1 MQYLLLALLVSGALF
16 AQSKRPVDEGMT
28 DKGPV
33 RLTIINHASFVIEQ
47 PGQVIYVDPVGA
59 NRYDGLPQPDLIL
72 ITHTHGD
79 HMDPAA
85 VAKLK
90 KAGTQILGPESVAKS
105 VPGTTVIRNGE
116 TLQVGPTTVE
126 AVPAYNL
133 KRGPTPGSF
142 YHPKGAGNGY
152 VLTYTGRRCYI
163 AGDTEAIPEMK
174 ALKNIE
180 VAFLPMNLP
189 YTMTPEEVAEA
200 ARSFNPQVLYPYHSR
215 DSDVAALQKAL
226 EGTAIQVRIRDWY
239 Y

>member
-1 MQYLLLALLVSGALF
+1 MRYLLIAALVSGALF
-16 AQSKRPVDEGMT
+16 AQPKRPVDEGMT

-59 NRYDGLPQPDLIL
+59 DRYEGLPQPDLIL
-72 ITHTHGD
+72 ITHSHGD

-90 KAGTQILGPESVAKS
+90 KAGTQILGPEAVAKS

-116 TLQVGPTTVE
+116 TRQVGDATVE

-133 KRGPTPGSF
+133 KRGPSAGTF
-142 YHPKGAGNGY
+142 YHPKGEGNGY
-152 VLTYTGRRCYI
+152 VLSFNGRRAYI
-163 AGDTEAIPEMK
+163 AGDTEPIPEMK
-174 ALKNIE
+174 ALKDIE

-200 ARSFNPQVLYPYHSR
+200 ARLFNPLVLYPYHSR
-215 DSDVAALQKAL
+215 GSDTAALQKAL

>member
-1 MQYLLLALLVSGALF
+1 MKYLLLALLVSGALF
-16 AQSKRPVDEGMT
+16 AQPTRPVDEGMT
-28 DKGPV
+28 DQGPI

-59 NRYDGLPQPDLIL
+59 TRYEGLPQPDLIL
-72 ITHTHGD
+72 ITHSHGD

-90 KAGTQILGPESVAKS
+90 KAGTQILGPEAVAKS

-116 TLQVGPTTVE
+116 TRQVGPTTVE

-133 KRGPTPGSF
+133 KRGPSSGTF
-142 YHPKGAGNGY
+142 YHPKGEGNGY
-152 VLTYTGRRCYI
+152 VLTYLGRRAYI
-163 AGDTEAIPEMK
+163 AGDTETIPEMK

-189 YTMTPEEVAEA
+189 YTMTPEEAAEA
-200 ARSFNPQVLYPYHSR
+200 ARLFNPQVLYPYHSR
-215 DSDVAALQKAL
+215 GSDIAALQKAL
-226 EGTAIQVRIRDWY
+226 EGTQIQVRIRDWY

>member
-28 DKGPV
+28 DQGPV
-33 RLTIINHASFVIEQ
+33 RLTIINHASLVIEQ

-59 NRYDGLPQPDLIL
+59 NRYDGLLQPDLIL
-72 ITHTHGD
+72 ITHAHGD

-90 KAGTQILGPESVAKS
+90 KAGTQILGPEAVAKS

-133 KRGPTPGSF
+133 KRGPSPGSL
-142 YHPKGAGNGY
+142 YHPKGEGNGY
-152 VLTYTGRRCYI
+152 VLTYSGRRVYI

-189 YTMTPEEVAEA
+189 YTMTPEETAEA
-200 ARSFNPQVLYPYHSR
+200 ARLFNPRVLYPYHFR
-215 DSDVAALQKAL
+215 GSDLTVLQKAL
-226 EGTAIQVRIRDWY
+226 DGTGIQVRIRDWY

>member
-1 MQYLLLALLVSGALF
+1 MRYLLLSLLVSGALL
-16 AQSKRPVDEGMT
+16 AQPTRPVDEGMT
-28 DKGPV
+28 DQGPV
-33 RLTIINHASFVIEQ
+33 RMTIINHASFVIEL

-59 NRYDGLPQPDLIL
+59 NRYEGLPQPDLIL

-90 KAGTQILGPESVAKS
+90 KAGTQILGPELVAKS

-116 TLQVGPTTVE
+116 TREVGGTTVE
-126 AVPAYNL
+126 AVPAYNF
-133 KRGPTPGSF
+133 KRGPSPGTF
-142 YHPKGAGNGY
+142 FHPKGEGNGY
-152 VLTYTGRRCYI
+152 VLTYIGRRTYI

-180 VAFLPMNLP
+180 VAFLPVNSP
-189 YTMTPEEVAEA
+189 TMPPEEAAEA
-200 ARSFNPQVLYPYHSR
+200 ARSFNPRVLYPYHFR
-215 DSDVAALQKAL
+215 GSDLAVLQKAL
-226 EGTAIQVRIRDWY
+226 EGTEIQVRIRDWY